1 MQGRLTFCL
10 IPQLLICTTAFAQST
25 TPAATTAERTFW
37 DHNGSVMYLVANGS
51 SREFYYQKPRPG
63 MLEAGAHPDS
73 LLFRGQIDNGQFS
86 GTAYLF
92 NAHCGQVPFEVKG
105 PVLDNGGRVALTGQ
119 APRVGR
125 NCQAS
130 GYYTSTL
137 EFRLLKSTEVEQ
149 PPQPCKTA
157 QAPNVEELKP
167 EVPLSDVGEP
177 KLPGAPSAQP
187 PATARTPPLQPSPT
201 TQVPIATE
209 DFGDQRLLA
218 TCNHCD
224 ERGASLPVNRDLNL
238 VVKIGR
244 VSRRRIC
251 RMSAFP
257 AIPCSVIW
265 RRLLSGPRSKVVNLM
280 DALC

>member
-92 NAHCGQVPFEVKG
+92 NAHCGQVPFEVKE

-149 PPQPCKTA
+149 PPQPSKTA